1 MMIDA
6 PGAFLIALVL
16 AFPAYLVLKVIWLI
30 VML

>member
-1 MMIDA
+1 MIDA